1 MQTDMRDYFYQ
12 TYISVRFGAAEAG
25 DLRYG

>member
-1 MQTDMRDYFYQ
+1 MQTDMMDYFYQ
-12 TYISVRFGAAEAG
+12 TYISVRLGAAEAG

>member
-1 MQTDMRDYFYQ
+1 MQKDMRDYFYQ
-12 TYISVRFGAAEAG
+12 TYISVRLGAAEAR